1 MKSIKKSLLF
11 VLLLFGAACSKESE
25 SIVSSSNLISN
36 TESLGVY
43 EKHFSEILSK
53 AIYDSEPMRSF
64 IKNEA
69 IKQFDNDFDVLYG
82 MVKDKVVVEG
92 RSFRE
97 ILLQYC
103 DSESQLEEIENALP
117 LLNILVPD
125 VSWLSSDGFSANN
138 WDTEDNEIVVTYR
151 EGNCNNEYFGN
162 GEVVCELDENQIP
175 AFPFLVVKNNE
186 RMMVSGI
193 TRSGFTYEFKNDA
206 YNGLLTKGGTHNYN
220 GTVVPTMI
228 GNSSNVTASELRQ
241 ISQVAYN
248 AYEEFG
254 ANSSIAPQRDYC
266 YYQMT
271 NENLTDG
278 TLQRNVYERLLR
290 FKLNLNT
297 ISFYDDDSGDPLKDN
312 TIDTSFIYY
321 KGENDIEEL
330 SPDAVMNFGL
340 LELNTSFFE
349 DGNLEIVINCI
360 RQTPSGQTIQSPYYF
375 TVKPSDL
382 FEFNNVRFYYIH
394 SSFWR
399 KAKYTYVYD
408 KNYIVSK
415 WYYPE
420 TNIYFFNW
428 GLGANSV
435 DYYLEISEQ
444 DSGDTVTKVNTFSFG
459 FTANITHN
467 EGNDEKKTTAGLGI
481 TTTLGYQIS
490 RTHLEKSDIIAVP
503 MINYGEDFVLNRTI
517 SGNDT
522 LFTLRNYDNNAISVC
537 IIPSEMY

>member
-103 DSESQLEEIENALP
+103 DSESQLEEIENALQ

-228 GNSSNVTASELRQ
+228 GNSPTVTASQLRQ
-241 ISQVAYN
+241 LSRRAYDAYN
-248 AYEEFG
+248 EFG
-254 ANSSIAPQRDYC
+254 VNSSVACQRDYC

-271 NENLTDG
+271 NDNLTNG
-278 TLQRNVYERLLR
+278 ILQRNVYEKLFR
-290 FKLNLNT
+290 FKLNLNN
-297 ISFYDDDSGDPLKDN
+297 IVNYDDDLGDPIKN
-312 TIDTSFIYY
+312 KSIDTSFIYY
-321 KGENDIEEL
+321 KGNNDIEEL
-330 SPDAVMNFGL
+330 TPDAVMATGL
-340 LELNTSFFE
+340 MELNTKFFE
-349 DGNLEIVINCI
+349 DGNLEIVINCV
-360 RQTPSGQTIQSPYYF
+360 RQTSSGQTIQSPYYF
-375 TVKPSDL
+375 TVQPGDL
-382 FEFNNVRFYYIH
+382 FEFNNVRFFYIH

-399 KAKYTYVYD
+399 KAKYTYVFD
-408 KNYIVSK
+408 KNFIVSK

-420 TNIYFFNW
+420 TDIYFFNW
-428 GLGANSV
+428 SLGTNAV

-444 DSGDTVTKVNTFSFG
+444 DSGDTVTTVDTFSFG
-459 FTANITHN
+459 FTTNITVSGN
-467 EGNDEKKTTAGLGI
+467 EEQKTSAGLG
-481 TTTLGYQIS
+481 TTTTKGYQFSRSHQENSDLIS
-490 RTHLEKSDIIAVP
+490 RSI
-503 MINYGEDFVLNRTI
+503 INYAEDFVLNRAI

-522 LFTLRNYDNNAISVC
+522 TFTLRNYDNNAISVC